1 MKSGTSS
8 SKIPTGS
15 ARPWPASLGEG
26 GVLESETSMHNV
38 LDGARRGKR
47 LSSTSCLTGMGTKVW
62 VGAWPSARRSA
73 SSSGVALLGSGV
85 VGGAGAGLSCLRK
98 ASLAFMLEMICL
110 QESAKRS
117 PRGHLILLTLHS
129 FSLGGAVVDVVFGK
143 NDEHSPFQ
151 NCHGISGCDIANC
164 CLTSFMKAAWEKHKL
179 SGIPASSG

>member
-1 MKSGTSS
+1 MRLWKKRHLSTCSCISVREFWVAKKHGVFRRYVLKMAWSGHQDNLQQQAWSQGTSS

-26 GVLESETSMHNV
+26 GVLESESSMHNV

-47 LSSTSCLTGMGTKVW
+47 FSSTSCLTGMGTKVW

-98 ASLAFMLEMICL
+98 ASLAFMLDMICL

-129 FSLGGAVVDVVFGK
+129 FSLGGR
-143 NDEHSPFQ
+143 
-151 NCHGISGCDIANC
+151 
-164 CLTSFMKAAWEKHKL
+164 
-179 SGIPASSG
+179 